1 MWILLCNF
9 IFFIGL
15 GTSWSPYGNLGYLVR
30 WSFTPRVGKAREWI
44 STACSHWCCGPAQG
58 WAAGA
63 GERAPAAASEGCE
76 GVCNPPQSHATLPQR
91 LLFKQSFAFSPLQKA
106 TDWIQMSHGLD
117 GFIGC
122 YQRSVWRSHCDR
134 REVLGLAVLQSQ
146 PLFCNYNFVPV
157 QYECFINLLKQIQMY
172 SETSAALY

>member
-30 WSFTPRVGKAREWI
+30 WSFKPRVGKA
-44 STACSHWCCGPAQG
+44 CNC
-58 WAAGA
+58 
-63 GERAPAAASEGCE
+63 PAA
-76 GVCNPPQSHATLPQR
+76 
-91 LLFKQSFAFSPLQKA
+91 FAFSPQQKA

-117 GFIGC
+117 GFIDC

-134 REVLGLAVLQSQ
+134 REMLGLAVLQSQ

-157 QYECFINLLKQIQMY
+157 QNECFINLLKQIR
-172 SETSAALY
+172 SALRHQQPCIKCPWKAKILI

>member
-30 WSFTPRVGKAREWI
+30 WSFKPRVGKAQEWI
-44 STACSHWCCGPAQG
+44 STACSHRCCGPAQR

-63 GERAPAAASEGCE
+63 GEEPLQQQVKAVRGSAIHLRA
-76 GVCNPPQSHATLPQR
+76 
-91 LLFKQSFAFSPLQKA
+91 KQSFAFSPQQKA
-106 TDWIQMSHGLD
+106 ADWFQMSHGLD
-117 GFIGC
+117 GFIDC
-122 YQRSVWRSHCDR
+122 YQSSVWRSHCGR
-134 REVLGLAVLQSQ
+134 REMLGWAVLQSQ

-157 QYECFINLLKQIQMY
+157 QNECFINLLKQIQKY